1 MEKINFDSLLFL
13 LKEAKEKNKKILI
26 TFHSVGDSDSVSSAI
41 ALKRFFGDNAKVS
54 TPDYITTNATRM
66 LKVAN
71 INENEISKGFDTDCD
86 IVVLVDVNAFEDC
99 GSFNY
104 YLNDFKGDIVIIDHH
119 ALHNI
124 EKDKV
129 YVYND
134 ENSNSTASIIYEIF
148 EQLEFDVD
156 VKIKYLLVYG
166 IISDSATASIIYEI
180 FEQLEFDVDVK
191 IKYLLVYGII
201 SDSADLKNAFP
212 KTFIQIGKLLEDTG
226 SNYQA
231 LLNMIE
237 PLPDPKSRL
246 NVLIDSCAAE
256 KYIIGNILFI
266 YGRAHSHANVSA
278 DVALKAGAD
287 LALFFSI
294 GAEGIS
300 FSARLRETL
309 DKKYDLH
316 MGKIM
321 KMLAPIIRGSGGG
334 HPCAAGAY
342 GPVTST
348 ENEFKEAFMEEL
360 KKHIS

>member
-134 ENSNSTASIIYEIF
+134 ENSNS
-148 EQLEFDVD
+148 
-156 VKIKYLLVYG
+156 
-166 IISDSATASIIYEI
+166 TASIIYEI

>member
-41 ALKRFFGDNAKVS
+41 ALKRFFGDNARVS
-54 TPDYITTNATRM
+54 TPDYITANATRM
-66 LKVAN
+66 LKIAN

-119 ALHNI
+119 TLHNI

-134 ENSNSTASIIYEIF
+134 ENSNS
-148 EQLEFDVD
+148 
-156 VKIKYLLVYG
+156 
-166 IISDSATASIIYEI
+166 TASIIYEI